1 MQTTS
6 APTNATA
13 GDVGAFMAQN
23 DANQDIWNETTNVIS
38 TGSAVAANAIRQ
50 VAYDADTGK
59 LWFGINNVWYSS
71 TDLTSGNPSAGTNQ
85 CMTLSAGSYFPTIT
99 CYNLTA
105 NVNFGQRP
113 FTYTP
118 PSGFKSLNTFN
129 LP

>member
-1 MQTTS
+1 
-6 APTNATA
+6 
-13 GDVGAFMAQN
+13 MAQN
-23 DANQDIWNETTNVIS
+23 DGNQDIYNQTTNVFS
-38 TGSAVAANAIRQ
+38 GGSAVSANAIRQ

-105 NVNFGQRP
+105 NVNFGQQP
-113 FTYTP
+113 FQYSA
-118 PSGFKSLNTFN
+118 PSGYKALNTYN